1 MTEPATQKRELE
13 RKIAVIVDRY
23 RQELPRRV
31 AELRL
36 KWAELAYAAQ
46 PQPVM
51 ERLFFIAH
59 TMKGS
64 SATLGFMDV
73 SAEASRIDACLRP
86 LLQSSRQPDEV
97 ECAHIEAA
105 LERLDALSSRS
116 LPSATETAV
125 ANRAA
130 DAVLADSSAQRVLL
144 LTCGTQRD
152 PAFIDQLQQFGFDV
166 FALSDARDLATQ
178 WRSHPGVVVVDTGVD
193 TEGECAQAVQSL
205 QQSSGKAVPVIFL
218 SERSDIKTRLDAVRS
233 GGCAFFLKPVTASK
247 LVDVLDR
254 LTEGERAE
262 PYRVLIVEDS
272 GLLGA
277 FYAVALEGGGMRTRV
292 IREPLQLL
300 DAMAEFSPEL
310 VLMDMYLPDYTGAE
324 LAALIRQ
331 EASLVGIPIVYLS
344 SESDRGKQLLAM
356 SRGGDDF
363 LTKPITPEHLLSA
376 VRTRAERYRALSRLM
391 VRDGLTGL
399 LNHSRI
405 KEQIAVEFRRAQRNG
420 TRLAIAMLDID
431 HFKSVN
437 DRFGHGVGDQV
448 IQSLAR
454 LMRQRLRTTDVIGRY
469 GGEEF
474 AVLLENATREDAFR
488 IMDDLRTRF
497 SAIRQRA
504 GDTEFQV
511 TLSCGIASFPGYGD
525 DAAMVGAADRA
536 LYAAKDAGRN
546 QVRMDLD

>member
-1 MTEPATQKRELE
+1 MTKPATQKRELE

-64 SATLGFMDV
+64 SATLGFVDV
-73 SAEASRIDACLRP
+73 SAEAGRIDACLRP
-86 LLQSSRQPDEV
+86 LLQASRQPDEV

-105 LERLDALSSRS
+105 LERLDALSSRPLS
-116 LPSATETAV
+116 TATEMTV
-125 ANRAA
+125 AHRAA
-130 DAVLADSSAQRVLL
+130 DAVLADAPGQRVLL

-152 PAFIDQLQQFGFDV
+152 PAFIDQLQQFGFEV
-166 FALSDARDLATQ
+166 FELSDPRDLATQ

-193 TEGECAQAVQSL
+193 IEGACAQAVQSL
-205 QQSSGKAVPVIFL
+205 QQSSGNAPVIFL
-218 SERSDIKTRLDAVRS
+218 SECSDIKTRLDAVRS
-233 GGCAFFLKPVTASK
+233 GGCAFFLKPVTVSK
-247 LVDVLDR
+247 LVEVLDR

-272 GLLGA
+272 GVLGA
-277 FYAVALEGGGMRTRV
+277 FYAVTLEGGGMRTRL

-331 EASLVGIPIVYLS
+331 DASLVGMPIVYLS
-344 SESDRGKQLLAM
+344 SEPDRGKQLQAM
-356 SRGGDDF
+356 SCGGDDF

-399 LNHSRI
+399 LNHSRL

-448 IQSLAR
+448 IQSLAH

-474 AVLLENATREDAFR
+474 AVLLENATREEAFQ

-511 TLSCGIASFPGYGD
+511 TLSCGIATFPGYRD
-525 DAAMVGAADRA
+525 DAAMVSAADRA
-536 LYAAKDAGRN
+536 LYAAKDNGRN
-546 QVRMDLD
+546 QVRMDRG